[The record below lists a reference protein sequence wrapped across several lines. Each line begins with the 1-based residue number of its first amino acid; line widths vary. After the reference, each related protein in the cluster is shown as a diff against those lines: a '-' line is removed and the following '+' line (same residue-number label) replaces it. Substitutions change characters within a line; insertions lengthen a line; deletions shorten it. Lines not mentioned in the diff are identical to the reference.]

1 VRSRSRRPVL
11 RILIQAQVG
20 RDVFFHE
27 QSQPVT
33 LHFFSLTVLP
43 ALHMCVATAS
53 YGCGRES
60 EPASGA
66 EAAGEAASLAQPQR
80 PDDHGEARATAG
92 VTKLNLQLHLSV
104 ICYKAAP

>member
-1 VRSRSRRPVL
+1 MATSDPS
-11 RILIQAQVG
+11 
-20 RDVFFHE
+20 FFFPDG
-27 QSQPVT
+27 SACSAYACC
-33 LHFFSLTVLP
+33 SLGTAGSGGAAP
-43 ALHMCVATAS
+43 AS